1 MDNVESMCFGRDLNG
16 FRTLV
21 LASDNNFSS
30 EQITQFHV
38 FTTNIPAVTRRTL
51 SASSTGSGSGSV
63 TASPSVAWYPDDSEV
78 SLTAAPATGQ
88 AFVNWS
94 GDATGTSNPI
104 GLTMNA
110 DKSLVANF
118 KILYATWGITYAGGQ
133 AANLDYDNDG
143 VSNGIEY
150 FMNAAPGY
158 TANPALGGNTVT
170 WPNGGNIPSSAYGTQ
185 FMVQTSSDL
194 VSWTDV
200 PANDSGL
207 NNTASSLSYVVSG
220 ASRQFVRLKVTVD

>member
-1 MDNVESMCFGRDLNG
+1 
-16 FRTLV
+16 
-21 LASDNNFSS
+21 
-30 EQITQFHV
+30 
-38 FTTNIPAVTRRTL
+38 
-51 SASSTGSGSGSV
+51 
-63 TASPSVAWYPDDSEV
+63 
-78 SLTAAPATGQ
+78 
-88 AFVNWS
+88 
-94 GDATGTSNPI
+94 
-104 GLTMNA
+104 MNA

-220 ASRQFVRLKVTVD
+220 ASRQFVRLKMTVD